1 MSVKKHYIRIINKTI
16 QLEMENFDYI
26 IIGAGSAGCVLA
38 NRLSSNPKNKVLLL
52 EAGGKDNYPWIHI
65 PVGYYKTMHN
75 PKVDWCFHT
84 EKDESMNNRSI
95 RYPRGK
101 TLGGSSSINGLLWI
115 RGQSS
120 DYDNW
125 RQQGNSGWSWNDVL
139 PYFLKSENNEMG
151 KSEFHNDSGP
161 IMVSNKKINLKMLD
175 EFLNAAEEQG
185 IPKVDDFN
193 TGDNFGIGFYQFT
206 TTHSHKGLKLR
217 CSASKGYLNPI
228 KKRHNLKIIVNA
240 HVEKINF
247 EGKKAVS
254 VNYYQQNKIHTAKA
268 NKEIIL
274 SAGSIGSPHILQ
286 VSGIGS
292 INKLKENG
300 INIIHELK
308 GVGKNLQDH
317 LMFRPVY
324 KVKNLKSLN
333 KKINSFF
340 GNMLIGLEYIFNQS
354 GPMTMGASQV
364 CGFAKSDSSRATPN
378 LQFHI
383 QPIST
388 DILGASKLHDFHGIT
403 PTVANIRP
411 TSRGEINIVSNDS
424 RVYPKI
430 KMNYLSTDDDRY
442 VAAQGL
448 KLIRKIMLE
457 TETFKK
463 YEAEEYRPGLNI
475 QDDEELVKAGS
486 NYTQTIFHPV
496 GTCKMG
502 IDDNAVVSEKLKVHG
517 IENLRVIDA
526 SIMPNITSG
535 NTNAPT
541 IMIAEKGADMILGK

>member
-1 MSVKKHYIRIINKTI
+1 
-16 QLEMENFDYI
+16 MENFDYI

-38 NRLSSNPKNKVLLL
+38 NRLSKNPKNKVLLL

-75 PKVDWCFHT
+75 PKVDWCFRT
-84 EKDESMNNRSI
+84 EKDETMNNRSI

-115 RGQSS
+115 RGQSN

-125 RQQGNSGWSWNDVL
+125 RQQGNKGWGWDDVL
-139 PYFLKSENNEMG
+139 PYFIKSENNELG
-151 KSEFHNDSGP
+151 KGKFHSDEGP
-161 IMVSNKKINLKMLD
+161 IMVANKKIKLKMLD
-175 EFLNAAEEQG
+175 EFINAAEEKG
-185 IPKVDDFN
+185 IPKVNDFN
-193 TGDNFGIGFYQFT
+193 TGDNFGVGFFQFT
-206 TTHSHKGLKLR
+206 TTFNKLGLKLR
-217 CSASKGYLNPI
+217 YSAAKGYLNPA
-228 KKRHNLKIIVNA
+228 KKRSNLKIITNA
-240 HVEKINF
+240 HVQKINF
-247 EGKKAVS
+247 EGKKAS
-254 VNYYQQNKIHTAKA
+254 GIEYFLGENLRKISA
-268 NKEIIL
+268 NKEVIL
-274 SAGSIGSPHILQ
+274 CAGSIGSPHILQ
-286 VSGIGS
+286 VSGIGDGD
-292 INKLKENG
+292 KLSKIG
-300 INIIHELK
+300 IDLIKNLK

-333 KKINSFF
+333 KKINSLF
-340 GNMLIGLEYIFNQS
+340 GKFLIGLEYIFNQS

-364 CGFAKSDSSRATPN
+364 CGFAKSDSSRETPN
-378 LQFHI
+378 LQFHV

-388 DILGASKLHDFHGIT
+388 DILGATKLHDFDGIT

-411 TSRGEINIVSNDS
+411 TSRGEINIVSKNIKDN
-424 RVYPKI
+424 PKI

-448 KLIRKIMLE
+448 KLVRKIMLD

-463 YEAEEYRPGLNI
+463 YEPEEYRPGAHI
-475 QDDEELVKAGS
+475 KDDEELVKAGS
-486 NYTQTIFHPV
+486 DYAQTIFHPV

-502 IDDNAVVSEKLKVHG
+502 QDENSVVNDRLKVHG
-517 IENLRVIDA
+517 VENLRVVDA

-541 IMIAEKGADMILGK
+541 IMIAEKASDMILEDNLQ

>member
-1 MSVKKHYIRIINKTI
+1 
-16 QLEMENFDYI
+16 MEKFDYI

-38 NRLSSNPKNKVLLL
+38 NRLSKNPRNKVLLL

-75 PKVDWCFHT
+75 PKVDWCFRT
-84 EKDESMNNRSI
+84 EKDEKMNNRSI

-115 RGQSS
+115 RGQSN

-125 RQQGNSGWSWNDVL
+125 RQQGNIGWGWDDVL
-139 PYFLKSENNEMG
+139 PYFIKSENNELG
-151 KSEFHNDSGP
+151 KGKFHSDEGP
-161 IMVSNKKINLKMLD
+161 IMVANKKIKLKMLD
-175 EFLNAAEEQG
+175 EFINAAEETG
-185 IPKVDDFN
+185 IPKVNDFN
-193 TGDNFGIGFYQFT
+193 TGNNFGVGFFQFT
-206 TTHSHKGLKLR
+206 TTFNKLGLKLR
-217 CSASKGYLNPI
+217 YSAAKGYLNPA
-228 KKRHNLKIIVNA
+228 KKRSNLRIITNA
-240 HVEKINF
+240 HVQKINF
-247 EGKKAVS
+247 EGKKAS
-254 VNYYQQNKIHTAKA
+254 GIEYFLGENLNKISA

-286 VSGIGS
+286 VSGIGDGD
-292 INKLKENG
+292 KLSKIG
-300 INIIHELK
+300 IDLIKNLK

-333 KKINSFF
+333 KKINSLF
-340 GNMLIGLEYIFNQS
+340 GKFLIGLEYIFNQS

-364 CGFAKSDSSRATPN
+364 CGFAKSDSSRETPN
-378 LQFHI
+378 LQFHV

-388 DILGASKLHDFHGIT
+388 DILGATKLHDFDGIT

-411 TSRGEINIVSNDS
+411 TSRGEINIVSKNIKDN
-424 RVYPKI
+424 PKI

-448 KLIRKIMLE
+448 KLVRKIMLD

-463 YEAEEYRPGLNI
+463 YEPEEYRPGAHI
-475 QDDEELVKAGS
+475 KDDEELVKAGS
-486 NYTQTIFHPV
+486 DYAQTIFHPV

-502 IDDNAVVSEKLKVHG
+502 QDENSVVNDRLKVHG
-517 IENLRVIDA
+517 VENLRVVDA

-541 IMIAEKGADMILGK
+541 IMIAEKASDMILEDNLQ

>member
-1 MSVKKHYIRIINKTI
+1 
-16 QLEMENFDYI
+16 MENFDFI

-38 NRLSSNPKNKVLLL
+38 NRLTADDKCKVLLL

-115 RGQSS
+115 RGQSN

-125 RQQGNSGWSWNDVL
+125 RQMGNNGWGWNDVL
-139 PYFLKSENNEMG
+139 PYFLKSENNELG

-161 IMVSNKKINLKMLD
+161 IMVSNKRINLKMLD
-175 EFLNAAEEQG
+175 EFQNAAEECG
-185 IPKVDDFN
+185 IQKTNDFN
-193 TGDNFGIGFYQFT
+193 TGDNTGIGFFQFT
-206 TTHSHKGLKLR
+206 TNHNKSLLKLR
-217 CSASKGYLNPI
+217 CSAAKGYLSPI
-228 KKRHNLKIIVNA
+228 KKRKNLKIITNA
-240 HVEKINF
+240 HVKKINF
-247 EGKKAVS
+247 EGRKAESVS
-254 VNYYQQNKIHTAKA
+254 FYQGDKIVTIKA
-268 NKEIIL
+268 RKEVIL

-286 VSGIGS
+286 VSGVGNA
-292 INKLKENG
+292 NKLKKNG
-300 INIIHELK
+300 IKTIHELK
-308 GVGKNLQDH
+308 GVGMNLQDH

-333 KKINSFF
+333 GKINSLL
-340 GNMLIGLEYIFNQS
+340 GNFMIGLEYLFKQS

-364 CGFAKSDSSRATPN
+364 CGFAKSDPSKETPN
-378 LQFHI
+378 LQFHV

-388 DILGASKLHDFHGIT
+388 DILGASKLHDFDGIT

-411 TSRGEINIVSNDS
+411 SSRGEISIVSSDS
-424 RVYPKI
+424 RINPKI
-430 KMNYLSTDDDRY
+430 KMNYLSTQDDRM

-448 KLIRKIMLE
+448 KLVRKIMLE

-463 YEAEEYRPGLNI
+463 YEPEEYRPGLHI
-475 QDDEELVKAGS
+475 TDDEELVKAGS
-486 NYTQTIFHPV
+486 DFTQTIFHPV

-502 IDDNAVVSEKLKVHG
+502 KDENAVVNDKLYVHG
-517 IENLRVIDA
+517 LQNLRVIDA

-541 IMIAEKGADMILGK
+541 IMIAEKGADFILNNQIK

>member
-1 MSVKKHYIRIINKTI
+1 
-16 QLEMENFDYI
+16 MENFDFI

-38 NRLSSNPKNKVLLL
+38 NRLTADDKCKVLLL

-115 RGQSS
+115 RGQSN

-125 RQQGNSGWSWNDVL
+125 RQMGNNGWGWNDVL
-139 PYFLKSENNEMG
+139 PYFLKSENNELG

-161 IMVSNKKINLKMLD
+161 IMVSNKRINLKMLD
-175 EFLNAAEEQG
+175 EFQNAAEECG
-185 IPKVDDFN
+185 ILKTNDFN
-193 TGDNFGIGFYQFT
+193 TGDNTGIGFFQFT
-206 TTHSHKGLKLR
+206 TNHNKSLLKLR
-217 CSASKGYLNPI
+217 CSAAKGYLSPI
-228 KKRHNLKIIVNA
+228 KKRKNLKIITNA
-240 HVEKINF
+240 HVKKINF
-247 EGKKAVS
+247 EGRKAESVS
-254 VNYYQQNKIHTAKA
+254 FYQGDKIVTIKA
-268 NKEIIL
+268 RKEVIL

-286 VSGIGS
+286 VSGVGNA
-292 INKLKENG
+292 NKLKKNG
-300 INIIHELK
+300 IKTIHELK
-308 GVGKNLQDH
+308 GVGMNLQDH

-333 KKINSFF
+333 GKINSLL
-340 GNMLIGLEYIFNQS
+340 GNFMIGLEYLFKQS

-364 CGFAKSDSSRATPN
+364 CGFAKSDPSKETPN
-378 LQFHI
+378 LQFHV

-388 DILGASKLHDFHGIT
+388 DILGASKLHDFDGIT

-411 TSRGEINIVSNDS
+411 SSRGEISIVSSDS
-424 RVYPKI
+424 RINPKI
-430 KMNYLSTDDDRY
+430 KMNYLSTQDDRI

-448 KLIRKIMLE
+448 KLVRKIMLE

-463 YEAEEYRPGLNI
+463 YEPEEYRPGLHI
-475 QDDEELVKAGS
+475 TDDEELVKAGS
-486 NYTQTIFHPV
+486 DFTQTIFHPV

-502 IDDNAVVSEKLKVHG
+502 KDENAVVNDKLYVHG
-517 IENLRVIDA
+517 LQNLRVIDA

-541 IMIAEKGADMILGK
+541 IMIAEKGADFILNNQIK